1 MKAFSGFKSEASSN
15 KFGPLPAGPYVAQI
29 KKAKVDGKEPDQ
41 TLILRLDVTEGEFA
55 NYFTNRYNHEKE
67 NAKYEPRYKGDY
79 KIRIP
84 NDDNKKAQY
93 PDSDKR
99 RFNDMIWRIEKSN
112 PGYHWDWNEKSLEGL
127 TVGINMQSGEYNGSP
142 YTRIG
147 RLEVADD
154 VRKGIVPTMKAREP
168 RSDAY
173 EPPKDQQTGFVKVE
187 EDTSLPW
194 F

>member
-1 MKAFSGFKSEASSN
+1 MKAFNGFKSEASSN
-15 KFGPLPAGPYVAQI
+15 KFGPLPEGPYVAEI
-29 KKAKVDGKEPDQ
+29 KAVKIDGKEPDQ
-41 TLILRLDVTEGEFA
+41 TLVLRMDVSEGEFA

-84 NDDNKKAQY
+84 NDDNKKAQF

-99 RFNDMIWRIEKSN
+99 RFNDMIWRLEKSN
-112 PGYHWDWNEKSLEGL
+112 PGFHWDWDEQKLKGL
-127 TVGINMQSGEYNGSP
+127 TVGINMQSGEFNGTP

-154 VRKGIVPTMKAREP
+154 VRKGIVPKMKPREARG
-168 RSDAY
+168 DAY
-173 EPPKDQQTGFVKVE
+173 EPPKDQQTGFTQVE
-187 EDTSLPW
+187 DKELPW